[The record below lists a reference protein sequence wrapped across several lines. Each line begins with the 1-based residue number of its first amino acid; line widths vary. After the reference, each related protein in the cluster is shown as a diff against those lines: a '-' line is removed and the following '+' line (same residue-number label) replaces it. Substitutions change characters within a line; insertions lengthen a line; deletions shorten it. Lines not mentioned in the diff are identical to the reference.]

1 MLPPKKPKFAV
12 KPVHKPRKKRTD
24 GIHKESESVFDKGDE
39 GQKIKCSKQN
49 KTKSQTDKNVASALK
64 VKVSDEVSKHLK
76 CLASDMETHKSLLS
90 QLESFV
96 SKDCVTRREIVTLSD
111 TVSAYTEINDI
122 EVRVART
129 LKALYLVA
137 NVTEAQAE
145 NSSHLV
151 KPSVVDNILET
162 SSKILCFIRKT

>member
-1 MLPPKKPKFAV
+1 M
-12 KPVHKPRKKRTD
+12 
-24 GIHKESESVFDKGDE
+24 
-39 GQKIKCSKQN
+39 
-49 KTKSQTDKNVASALK
+49 ASTLK
-64 VKVSDEVSKHLK
+64 VKMSDEVSKHLK

-129 LKALYLVA
+129 LKALYLAA

-145 NSSHLV
+145 SSSHLV

-162 SSKILCFIRKT
+162 SLLYFFKYPYDENYDCEFLIFEKIQNFKK